1 MQEQVE
7 RGSERGE
14 KVWHDEGKGKCSF
27 SSALTVFVK
36 QPLPLRWLALLLL
49 LNWVQMF
56 LPFFSVAERTQ
67 RTLRSGVIGIL
78 VLLHT
83 GSVTLGSYSTF
94 WSPTLL
100 TCAMRTLI
108 ETLDEQTIAQGHVK
122 GSAVCQVHN
131 SCLING
137 NHIVVCWG
145 VSWRVQGSLRQ
156 ETDTS
161 N

>member
-1 MQEQVE
+1 MGQAAPAIEMIGFITSFKLGSNVLAIFQCG
-7 RGSERGE
+7 RKNTKTLGSE
-14 KVWHDEGKGKCSF
+14 
-27 SSALTVFVK
+27 
-36 QPLPLRWLALLLL
+36 
-49 LNWVQMF
+49 
-56 LPFFSVAERTQ
+56 
-67 RTLRSGVIGIL
+67 VIGIL

-83 GSVTLGSYSTF
+83 GSVTLGSYSIF

-137 NHIVVCWG
+137 SHIVVC
-145 VSWRVQGSLRQ
+145 
-156 ETDTS
+156 
-161 N
+161 